1 MTAELILLAG
11 VSHRGRE
18 ITGARLRGL
27 LALLAGDLRAGCGT
41 GRLIAGLWPDELP
54 ENPAKALQVL
64 VSRARAQLGAD
75 VIERTHTGYRL
86 TLTEEQVDAAAV
98 RGHAA
103 AAAERERAGDHA
115 AALAHAE
122 AGLANWVGPPEE
134 TDPGDDPLAALRA
147 ERAATYRTLARA
159 LALALARLGRHAE
172 AVGPLGR
179 LAADRPRDEEVLAE
193 LLRAEAAT
201 AGPSAALARY
211 EAYRRRL
218 RDDLGSDPGPA
229 LQAVQRDL
237 LRGESPTV
245 RQGVSHEPNP
255 MLGRDADIAA
265 VTGLLRTARVT
276 SVVGPG
282 GLGKTR
288 LANLVA
294 RQAEQRVVHLVPL
307 AGVRTDD
314 DVVPEVAAA
323 LGVGESLGAAASAR
337 TGGGRDGPAGIAA
350 ALGPGPALL
359 VLDNCEHVVRGAAE
373 LVGGLVS
380 ATRDVRVLTTS
391 RTPLGLSSESV
402 YLLPELT
409 LDTSVEL
416 FRQRARAARPG
427 VELPADVV
435 TALCR
440 HLDGLPLA
448 VELAA
453 ARVRTMS
460 VAEIAGRLD
469 DRFALL
475 RGGSRDAPQRHHTLH
490 SVVDWSWNLLDE
502 ASRAA
507 MRALS
512 VFPGG
517 FTADAAR
524 SLVDGDPLPVL
535 EHLVDQSLLK
545 VDETP
550 TGVRLRMLETV
561 REFSAARRDEAGETG
576 VATDRFL
583 AWARGLGLRTHE
595 ALLGPEAFGTAELVR
610 AEQDNIVQAYRIG
623 LARDDAATVAAT
635 GAVLAGIWT
644 LDTAYTR
651 MVALA
656 EETGP
661 LLSHYRPAAE
671 FVEVTRTV
679 SALSAANLMMIQGP
693 RPIRP
698 LVTLRRLPPPSPATL
713 VGALAILLDALPA
726 IAADRAALDALRARP
741 EPLVACFAHCL
752 ASYVHER
759 EGDRASAL
767 DAARRLVDGSDVRV
781 SPWFRILAHSRFAEL
796 LVQTEEWGQARHH
809 LLAALRLLEETG
821 PWTDVIQIRWTLALA
836 CLATGDVDEAERW
849 LDLAAR
855 DSPDD
860 GFGLASF
867 EAGVRGEVRL
877 VRGDV
882 EGGLTLW
889 RQAVTHVTLY
899 EDPLFQ
905 ADPAGAA
912 AWAFQVRAAAAVAH
926 ARHGRLDLVPTL
938 PDELA
943 DGLHRMLANSAAN
956 PPAFVTEQPICG
968 TLLLALAIVDIGRA
982 RRGDR
987 AAAAGAARLV
997 ALAERFGFLREFQP
1011 TMSSARARRDAE
1023 QADRAAYADA
1033 VSAYAGLEPAELR
1046 AAALSA
1052 LAARAGGH
1060 RDGSRS

>member
-11 VSHRGRE
+11 VSYRGRE
-18 ITGARLRGL
+18 ITGARLCGL

-41 GRLIAGLWPDELP
+41 GRLIAGLWPDEQP

-98 RGHAA
+98 RRHAA
-103 AAAERERAGDHA
+103 ATAERARAGDHA

-122 AGLANWVGPPEE
+122 AGLATWIGPPEE
-134 TDPGDDPLAALRA
+134 TDTVDDPLAALRA
-147 ERAATYRTLARA
+147 ERAATYRTLAHAR
-159 LALALARLGRHAE
+159 ALALARLGRHAE
-172 AVGPLGR
+172 AVGPLAR

-218 RDDLGSDPGPA
+218 RDDLGADPGPA

-245 RQGVSHEPNP
+245 RQGVPHEPNP
-255 MLGRDADIAA
+255 LLGRDADIAA
-265 VTGLLRTARVT
+265 VTGLLRTSRVT

-323 LGVGESLGAAASAR
+323 LGVGDSLAAAGR
-337 TGGGRDGPAGIAA
+337 TGGGRDGLAGIAA

-402 YLLPELT
+402 HLLPELT

-427 VELPADVV
+427 VELHADMVA
-435 TALCR
+435 ALCR

-460 VAEIAGRLD
+460 VAEIAARLD

-490 SVVDWSWNLLDE
+490 AVVDWSWNLLDE

-576 VATDRFL
+576 AATDRFL

-623 LARDDAATVAAT
+623 LARGDAATVAAT
-635 GAVLAGIWT
+635 GAILAGIWT
-644 LDTAYTR
+644 LDAAYTR
-651 MVALA
+651 MVTLA

-661 LLSHYRPAAE
+661 LLSHYRPAPE
-671 FVEVTRTV
+671 LVEVTRTV
-679 SALSAANLMMIQGP
+679 SALSAANLIMIQGP
-693 RPIRP
+693 RAIRP

-713 VGALAILLDALPA
+713 VGALAIVLGAAPA
-726 IAADRAALDALRARP
+726 IAADRAALDALRTRP
-741 EPLVACFAHCL
+741 EPLVACLAHCL
-752 ASYVHER
+752 ASYVYER

-767 DAARRLVDGSDVRV
+767 DAARKLVDGSGVRV
-781 SPWFRILAHSRFAEL
+781 SPWFRILAHSRLAEL
-796 LVQTEEWGQARHH
+796 LVQTEEWVQARHH

-836 CLATGDVDEAERW
+836 GLATGDVDEAERW

-855 DSPDD
+855 DSPED

-877 VRGDV
+877 ARGDV
-882 EGGLTLW
+882 EGGLALW
-889 RQAVTHVTLY
+889 RQAVTHVTAY
-899 EDPLFQ
+899 ADPLLR
-905 ADPAGAA
+905 AEPAGTAAWTLQVQAA
-912 AWAFQVRAAAAVAH
+912 AVVAH
-926 ARHGRLDLVPTL
+926 ARHSRLDLVPTL

-943 DGLHRMLANSAAN
+943 DGLRRMLANSAAN
-956 PPAFVTEQPICG
+956 PPAFVMEQPICG

-982 RRGDR
+982 RPGDR
-987 AAAAGAARLV
+987 ATAAGAARLV

-1011 TMSSARARRDAE
+1011 TMSAARARRDAE

-1033 VSAYAGLEPAELR
+1033 VSAYAALEPAELR